1 VLADGSVVVPS
12 VLDPQQFQL
21 TFVRPGGAVETQT
34 VNLPNGALWYPYR
47 AVPNGQGGLLVQV
60 RRLLWPEMETHHI
73 DALVVGVDAGGTVT
87 GSTPLADD
95 WGEIVVGERGQ
106 VLVTS
111 QVEYWTE
118 PGSGGVAKRHVGFLQ
133 QITPEGNPA
142 AFPQSFPPSGPC
154 GWIWDGI
161 RQEWYYNGD
170 CDQAVIS
177 VTSIAA
183 RGRDTIVTLSDGRV
197 FGPGALSQ
205 LHLSYLV
212 PAIDGTYLGA
222 GVPPS
227 GPAGAAA
234 ARGAAAATA
243 EAGALVAIAVTSEE
257 PASPF
262 TPWSAGGNPE
272 GAFAENPRSISVEV
286 DFLNAWDLGL
296 GRPEDLLSPSEQASV
311 KSTALKAMQDAYQG
325 YAVTFSEVLGG
336 TRHIHVQNKL
346 GKGAGE
352 TYFPLWESD
361 VNF

>member
-1 VLADGSVVVPS
+1 MAADPEDGSVVVPS

-21 TFVRPGGAVETQT
+21 TFVRPDGAVETQT
-34 VNLPNGALWYPYR
+34 VNLPNGALWYPFR

-60 RRLLWPEMETHHI
+60 RRLLWPELETHHI

-111 QVEYWTE
+111 EVEYWTE

-142 AFPQSFPPSGPC
+142 AFPQFFPPSGPC

-161 RQEWYYNGD
+161 RQEWYDNGA

-183 RGRDTIVTLSDGRV
+183 RGSDTIVTLSDGRV

-212 PAIDGTYLGA
+212 PAADGTYLGA
-222 GVPPS
+222 GMPPG
-227 GPAGAAA
+227 GPAGPAA
-234 ARGAAAATA
+234 ARGGRRRGWCPHELRRPVRGTR
-243 EAGALVAIAVTSEE
+243 VAVHAVVCGRQSGRRLCRE
-257 PASPF
+257 PTIHQRRGRLPKRVGSR
-262 TPWSAGGNPE
+262 PWSPGGPAVAVRASIREEHSPQGNAGCL
-272 GAFAENPRSISVEV
+272 PRVCR
-286 DFLNAWDLGL
+286 DL
-296 GRPEDLLSPSEQASV
+296 Q
-311 KSTALKAMQDAYQG
+311 
-325 YAVTFSEVLGG
+325 
-336 TRHIHVQNKL
+336 
-346 GKGAGE
+346 
-352 TYFPLWESD
+352 
-361 VNF
+361 